1 MEPIERHQR
10 SHENGNRQDHV
21 QKLRQG
27 QEGDLGKDHRAL
39 TLLDHDVQGAKALA
53 EQGHR
58 DKRKGCQKG
67 RAEQLLEEITLD
79 QAHRLGTVLKQ
90 PEGLTIPQPLQ
101 RRTVSL
107 CSTRPKGLVPT
118 AERA

>member
-1 MEPIERHQR
+1 MAAEANEIKR
-10 SHENGNRQDHV
+10 
-21 QKLRQG
+21 
-27 QEGDLGKDHRAL
+27 RAL
-39 TLLDHDVQGAKALA
+39 ALLDDDIELAKALA
-53 EQGHR
+53 QQGDR
-58 DKRKGCQKG
+58 DKSQRCQKG

-79 QAHRLGTVLKQ
+79 QTHGLGTVLKQ
-90 PEGLTIPQPLQ
+90 PEELTIPQPLQ